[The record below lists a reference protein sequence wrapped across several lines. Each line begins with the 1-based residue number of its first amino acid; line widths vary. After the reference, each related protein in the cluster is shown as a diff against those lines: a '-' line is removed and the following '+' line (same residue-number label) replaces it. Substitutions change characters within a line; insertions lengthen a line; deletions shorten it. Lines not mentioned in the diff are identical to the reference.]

1 VLQNQHDDQEP
12 DQLSEVVA
20 IPAKEL
26 APEGPTDD
34 PSVIVSAGDRKHLRA
49 RATSG
54 TQMAQGKDFQS
65 TDREVD
71 QPRAQR
77 DRPPRSFAIQEDN
90 DRDDTFLG
98 ERPERARPAALS
110 ALLASL
116 GNELPSKMP
125 GEESPPD
132 P

>member
-1 VLQNQHDDQEP
+1 VLQNRHDDQEP

-26 APEGPTDD
+26 APEGPTED

-54 TQMAQGKDFQS
+54 ARMAQGKDFLSKS
-65 TDREVD
+65 TSPVSSETAR
-71 QPRAQR
+71 RATS
-77 DRPPRSFAIQEDN
+77 RSGMITTGTTRSSA
-90 DRDDTFLG
+90 DDPT
-98 ERPERARPAALS
+98 APAPLS
-110 ALLASL
+110 SSLVSL
-116 GNELPSKMP
+116 GDELPSQVP